1 MNFPNKKD
9 NTLMQKINEDKWIL
23 CQKVSNINQMLK
35 VRADIND
42 SIGNEQYPHLVTIKH
57 KYTTSDDVLF
67 PELSTLS
74 YFAAFEEK
82 CLEKLEEQKSLIFV
96 ATDINE
102 GMVQLYVYCKD
113 EQKTILDA
121 IDFFKKNP
129 NFIVEFEV
137 KKDPKWNSFK
147 SMLTKK

>member
-1 MNFPNKKD
+1 
-9 NTLMQKINEDKWIL
+9 MQTFNEDKWTL

-35 VRADIND
+35 VRVDINDKIADIN
-42 SIGNEQYPHLVTIKH
+42 YPNLLTIKH

-82 CLEKLEEQKSLIFV
+82 CLEKLEEAGSLIFV
-96 ATDINE
+96 ASDIND

-113 EQKTILDA
+113 EQKTILEC
-121 IDFFKKNP
+121 INFLKNNP

-137 KKDPKWNSFK
+137 KKDTKWNDFK
-147 SMLTKK
+147 IMLVKR

>member
-1 MNFPNKKD
+1 
-9 NTLMQKINEDKWIL
+9 MQEINEDKWTL
-23 CQKVSNINQMLK
+23 CQKVSNVNQMLK
-35 VRADIND
+35 VRMDVNEY
-42 SIGNEQYPHLVTIKH
+42 IGDKEYSTLLVIKH

-82 CLEKLEEQKSLIFV
+82 CLEELEKQKSLIFV

-102 GMVQLYVYCKD
+102 GMFQIYVYCKD
-113 EQKTILDA
+113 EKKTILDT
-121 IDFFKKNP
+121 IEFFKKNS

-137 KKDPKWNSFK
+137 RYDEKWNNFK
-147 SMLTKK
+147 IMSRKK

>member
-1 MNFPNKKD
+1 
-9 NTLMQKINEDKWIL
+9 MQTFNEDKWTL

-35 VRADIND
+35 VRVDINDKIADINY
-42 SIGNEQYPHLVTIKH
+42 SNLLTIKH

-82 CLEKLEEQKSLIFV
+82 CLEKLEEAGSLIFV
-96 ATDINE
+96 ASDIND

-113 EQKTILDA
+113 EQKTILEC
-121 IDFFKKNP
+121 INFLKNNP

-137 KKDPKWNSFK
+137 KKDTKWNDFK
-147 SMLTKK
+147 IMLVKR

>member
-1 MNFPNKKD
+1 
-9 NTLMQKINEDKWIL
+9 MQEIIEDKWTL
-23 CQKVSNINQMLK
+23 CQKVSNVNQMLK
-35 VRADIND
+35 VRTDINEL
-42 SIGNEQYPHLVTIKH
+42 IGNKEYPTLLVIKH

-82 CLEKLEEQKSLIFV
+82 CLEELEKQKSLIFV

-102 GMVQLYVYCKD
+102 GMLQIYVYCKD
-113 EQKTILDA
+113 EQKTILDS
-121 IDFFKKNP
+121 IEFLKKNP

-137 KKDPKWNSFK
+137 RYDEKWNNYK
-147 SMLTKK
+147 IMLTKK

>member
-1 MNFPNKKD
+1 
-9 NTLMQKINEDKWIL
+9 MQKINEDKWAL
-23 CQKVSNINQMLK
+23 CQKVSNVNQMLK
-35 VRADIND
+35 VRTDINAL
-42 SIGNEQYPHLVTIKH
+42 IGDKEYPTLLVIKH

-82 CLEKLEEQKSLIFV
+82 CLEALETQKSLIFV

-102 GMVQLYVYCKD
+102 GMLQIYVYCKN
-113 EQKTILDA
+113 EQQTILDS
-121 IDFFKKNP
+121 IEFFKKNP

-137 KKDPKWNSFK
+137 RFDEKWNNFK
-147 SMLTKK
+147 IMLTKK

>member
-1 MNFPNKKD
+1 
-9 NTLMQKINEDKWIL
+9 MQKTDEDKWTL
-23 CQKVSNINQMLK
+23 CQKVTNINQLLK
-35 VRADIND
+35 VRIDIDDKIADERFPNQLI
-42 SIGNEQYPHLVTIKH
+42 IKH

-82 CLEKLEEQKSLIFV
+82 CLEKLEEEESLIFV

-113 EQKTILDA
+113 EQKTILDC
-121 IDFFKKNP
+121 IEFLKKNP
-129 NFIVEFEV
+129 DFIIEFEV
-137 KKDPKWNSFK
+137 KKDPKWNDFK
-147 SMLTKK
+147 IKSTRI

>member
-1 MNFPNKKD
+1 
-9 NTLMQKINEDKWIL
+9 MQTFNEDKWTL

-35 VRADIND
+35 VRVDIKDKIADNK
-42 SIGNEQYPHLVTIKH
+42 YPNLLTIKH

-82 CLEKLEEQKSLIFV
+82 CLEKLEQSGSLIFV
-96 ATDINE
+96 ASDIND

-113 EQKTILDA
+113 EQKTILEC
-121 IDFFKKNP
+121 INFLKNNV

-137 KKDPKWNSFK
+137 KKDTKWNDFK
-147 SMLTKK
+147 IMLTKR

>member
-1 MNFPNKKD
+1 
-9 NTLMQKINEDKWIL
+9 MQNINEDKWTL
-23 CQKVSNINQMLK
+23 CQNVSNINQMLK
-35 VRADIND
+35 VRVDIND
-42 SIGNEQYPHLVTIKH
+42 LIANKEYSNLLIIKH

-82 CLEKLEEQKSLIFV
+82 CLEKLEENKSLIFV

-102 GMVQLYVYCKD
+102 GMLQIYVYCKD
-113 EQKTILDA
+113 EQKTIYDC
-121 IDFFKKNP
+121 IDFFKNNR

-137 KKDPKWNSFK
+137 KKDENWNNFK
-147 SMLTKK
+147 IMMTKI

>member
-1 MNFPNKKD
+1 
-9 NTLMQKINEDKWIL
+9 MQKLNEDKWAL

-35 VRADIND
+35 VRTDIND
-42 SIGNEQYPHLVTIKH
+42 LIGNEEYPNLLVIKH

-82 CLEKLEEQKSLIFV
+82 CLEKLEEKKSLIFV

-102 GMVQLYVYCKD
+102 GMVQVYVYCKD
-113 EQKTILDA
+113 EKQSILDC
-121 IDFFKKNP
+121 IDFFKN
-129 NFIVEFEV
+129 NSDFIVEFEV
-137 KKDPKWNSFK
+137 KKDIKWNDFK
-147 SMLTKK
+147 IKLTKK

>member
-1 MNFPNKKD
+1 
-9 NTLMQKINEDKWIL
+9 MQTFNEDKWTL
-23 CQKVSNINQMLK
+23 CQQVSNINQMLK
-35 VRADIND
+35 VRVDIND
-42 SIGNEQYPHLVTIKH
+42 KIADENYPNLLTIKH

-82 CLEKLEEQKSLIFV
+82 CLAKLEESGSLIFV
-96 ATDINE
+96 ASDIND

-113 EQKTILDA
+113 EQKTILEC
-121 IDFFKKNP
+121 INFLKNNP

-137 KKDPKWNSFK
+137 KKDTKWNDFK
-147 SMLTKK
+147 IMLTKR

>member
-1 MNFPNKKD
+1 
-9 NTLMQKINEDKWIL
+9 MQKINEDKWAL
-23 CQKVSNINQMLK
+23 CQKVTNINQLLK
-35 VRADIND
+35 VRIDID
-42 SIGNEQYPHLVTIKH
+42 DKIANEAYPNLLVVKH
-57 KYTTSDDVLF
+57 RYTTSDDVLF

-113 EQKTILDA
+113 EQKTILDC
-121 IDFFKKNP
+121 IEFLKRNP
-129 NFIVEFEV
+129 DFIVEFEV
-137 KKDPKWNSFK
+137 KKDPKWNNFK
-147 SMLTKK
+147 VMLTRR